1 MIILDKPYVSEFLKE
16 TIRKNNIPVLKN
28 PTAVK
33 MFRDSGFEL
42 IDAQDA
48 LKQIK
53 TGVNGKIYSNSE
65 NAISWIKDNLADT
78 ELPEKIDLFK
88 DKVSFR
94 RLTQPL
100 FKDYYFKEIS
110 ISELEHLDISRIPK
124 PFIIKPAVGFF
135 SMVVYKISENK
146 EWESVRRKITDEIR
160 SVRSLYPAEVFNAE
174 KLIIEQY
181 IEGDE
186 YAIDAYFDSDGE
198 PVILN
203 ILKHLFASDEDV
215 SDRVYISSKDII
227 EEKLQSFESFLRKV
241 GDLAKLRNFPLH
253 AEIRVDD
260 NNNILPIEIN
270 PMRFG
275 GWCTTADMTHFAYGF
290 NPYLYYFHQKKPD
303 WDNILKDKD
312 GLVYSVIVLDNSSGI
327 KEERIDSFDYRKLSS
342 HFERPLEIR
351 PVDFNEYPLFGFVF
365 TETRMENL
373 AELQRILQSDLR
385 EYLTLK

>member
-16 TIRKNNIPVLKN
+16 TIRKHNIPVLKN

-33 MFRDSGFEL
+33 MFKDSGFNL
-42 IDAQDA
+42 IEAEDV
-48 LKQIK
+48 LKQINS
-53 TGVNGKIYSNSE
+53 GENGKIYSNSE
-65 NAISWIKDNLADT
+65 NAISWIADHLADT
-78 ELPEKIDLFK
+78 ELPQKIDLFK

-94 RLTQPL
+94 QLTQSL
-100 FKDYYFKEIS
+100 FKDFYFKEIP
-110 ISELEHLDISRIPK
+110 ISELENMDISRIPK

-135 SMVVYKISENK
+135 SMAVYKISEDSK
-146 EWESVRRKITDEIR
+146 WDSVKKSIADEIL

-181 IEGDE
+181 IDGDE

-215 SDRVYISSKDII
+215 SDRVYVSSKEII
-227 EEKLQSFESFLRKV
+227 EKKLHSFKEFLRKV

-253 AEIRVDD
+253 AEIRVDV

-290 NPYLYYFHQKKPD
+290 NPYLYYLDQQKPD
-303 WDNILKDKD
+303 WDNLLKDKD
-312 GLVYSVIVLDNSSGI
+312 GLLYSVIVLDNSSGI
-327 KEERIDSFDYRKLSS
+327 KEERIESFDYEKLSS

-351 PVDFNEYPLFGFVF
+351 PVDFKEYPLFGFVF

-385 EYLTLK
+385 EYLKLI